1 MDVTPK
7 KQIAIIINGDTDPQ
21 SAAKHAE
28 NVKRAAGELDGYEI
42 FAASTSDD
50 APDGVAKDHYY
61 KADPKNIMAMLAEV
75 KARAGSD
82 TDIVVYITGHGMPE
96 GVCIGEN
103 CDTASIF
110 QLIDELAYK
119 NRTIIMDQCYSGNQA
134 ARFTDDPRS
143 LFIAGGNKNQTTCCG
158 EFAPNFFADKNK
170 IKDLNNDGQISF
182 QERFSHTIAANGKE
196 MSSEPQ
202 MIFTKGYDDL
212 GSPPFKAGVVEVTTE
227 SELKAQLK
235 KLKPGQKAVVMFS
248 MPGCGPCKA
257 FAPVYRKMAEEM
269 GGNYLFIYSNSDE
282 LANALGIYSFPT
294 ISIYDDLGVHV
305 EVAADKNELKEV
317 LAQPSGNDINARMKS
332 LRDAFGGKDGA
343 YVFNIYMKNLAD
355 LKGAPLAA
363 EIKSLFNDLKTADPK
378 AIEYNLKACKYILEK
393 FDFNIPK
400 QALNFVDGLIW
411 QITNG
416 KLTPHD
422 TKLVEELT
430 LKYFRKLG
438 DEEKQE
444 IIDKHIG
451 RLSGNSSV
459 QEKFVELRFLQH
471 CASVMTQSQLELAA
485 DAARS
490 VMFADDK
497 NLTRANKNAAE
508 KIYKEIV
515 CHMNGTSAEAEA
527 LRLIARLN
535 GNETNDG
542 AVFIA
547 LLCLPAGNDPVKI
560 IAAFSKVMSKGEL
573 SPAKA
578 FATEE
583 FIQKLLQKV
592 TVQQKRELLD
602 QHIGKL
608 ADNNGVQDKFFAL
621 NILRHCTNLMT
632 QPQLELA
639 ASAARSIIFTN
650 DKEVPKRYKE
660 SAVGTYTA
668 LACHMKGDAANSEAA
683 ILTHY
688 LGGNAESKELAAEAL
703 LGLLTDSNSANK
715 TALSKDT
722 LLKIAKALT
731 LKSASASERRLND
744 VLFERLSPVI
754 SAEEVNALSKT
765 LREQL
770 YSRDASVRR
779 AALQNFAKIGHKL
792 GSEEAAAAA
801 AQIRLLALTNKDSND
816 YIVQDAY
823 EAVCKSLSQNV
834 SIFERQMLMAAMA
847 ESKSIDELAY
857 CTELYV
863 CHSEKIPPNEALQV
877 SRMLAGKIQKL
888 EYSNSSLDS
897 KYEICSY
904 YKKIAA
910 RLDTDGA
917 DKAGASFLA
926 ATKHQAFLNKDIIA
940 EMFGATVQKMSNNM
954 FRLCLDDVTAHLNG
968 KKLPKDVNTAMQ
980 TAYIGMIPRIPFEE
994 ARKHIVLK
1002 IDAKNNELFGGDRKI
1017 SDAIRKHW
1025 HGVFLKKAQFLNKT
1039 ADDEAVKGAG
1049 ANLELVK
1056 SAREQALENFIKSI
1070 RLHEKD
1076 LGAWLET
1083 AELLLKMK
1091 MHEKASDLLQKATL
1105 VDGFESDANMAKINT
1120 LLAKISFDEG
1130 NLSYAEG
1137 YVKDALANLR
1147 NAPRRDEKAIEG
1159 LLQLQDKIAKKK
1171 AFAPRHAK

>member
-75 KARAGSD
+75 KAKAGSD

-212 GSPPFKAGVVEVTTE
+212 GSSPFKAGVVEVTTE
-227 SELKAQLK
+227 AELKAQLK

-282 LANALGIYSFPT
+282 VANALGIYSFPT

-332 LRDAFGGKDGA
+332 LRDAFGGKDGT

-355 LKGAPLAA
+355 LKGEPLAA

-416 KLTPHD
+416 KLTPND
-422 TKLVEELT
+422 NKLVEELT

-451 RLSGNSSV
+451 RLSGSSSV
-459 QEKFVELRFLQH
+459 QGKLVALMFLQH

-490 VMFADDK
+490 VMFTDDK

-515 CHMNGTSAEAEA
+515 CHMDGASAEAEA
-527 LRLIARLN
+527 LALIARLN
-535 GNETNDG
+535 GNEANDG
-542 AVFIA
+542 AVFSA
-547 LLCLPAGNDPVKI
+547 LLGLPAGNDPVKI

-573 SPAKA
+573 SP
-578 FATEE
+578 FATEK
-583 FIQKLLQKV
+583 FIQNLLQKA
-592 TVQQKRELLD
+592 TARQKRELLD

-608 ADNNGVQDKFFAL
+608 ADNSGVQEKFFAL

-650 DKEVPKRYKE
+650 DKEVPKDYKN
-660 SAVGTYTA
+660 SAVSTYTA

-688 LGGNAESKELAAEAL
+688 LGGNAENRELAAEAL
-703 LGLLTDSNSANK
+703 LGLLTDSNRASK

-722 LLKIAKALT
+722 LLKTAKALA

-754 SAEEVNALSKT
+754 SPEEANAVAKI

-770 YSRDASVRR
+770 YSRDSNVRR

-816 YIVQDAY
+816 YIVHDAY

-834 SIFERQMLMAAMA
+834 SIFERQMLMSAMA
-847 ESKSIDELAY
+847 GSKSIDELAI
-857 CTELYV
+857 CTKLYA

-877 SRMLAGKIQKL
+877 SRMLAEKIQKF
-888 EYSNSSLDS
+888 EYTNSSFDS
-897 KYEICSY
+897 GYEICSS

-917 DKAGASFLA
+917 DKAGALFLA
-926 ATKHQAFLNKDIIA
+926 ATKHQVFLNKDIIA
-940 EMFGATVQKMSNNM
+940 QMFGATVPKMSNNM

-968 KKLPKDVNTAMQ
+968 KKLPEDVNAAMQ

-994 ARKHIVLK
+994 ARKHIALK
-1002 IDAKNNELFGGDRKI
+1002 ADAKSNELFGGDRKI
-1017 SDAIRKHW
+1017 SDAVKKHW
-1025 HGVFLKKAQFLNKT
+1025 HGVFLKKAQFFNKS

-1056 SAREQALENFIKSI
+1056 SAREQALENFIKAI
-1070 RLHEKD
+1070 KLHEKD

-1105 VDGFESDANMAKINT
+1105 VDGFASDANMAKINT

-1130 NLSYAEG
+1130 DLSYAER

-1159 LLQLQDKIAKKK
+1159 LLQLQDKIEKKK
-1171 AFAPRHAK
+1171 TAANRRVK